1 MSVKFSL
8 GPWTAKPHR
17 LMAAVPVIAGD
28 GQLVATTSSGGTPD
42 KTRRQTNIENARLIA
57 AAPDMLLCLR
67 NVIDSHGEVDQDLW
81 NRIREVIANATG
93 EAS

>member
-1 MSVKFSL
+1 MSKHKFSL
-8 GPWTAKPHR
+8 GPWKPSYGMFVH
-17 LMAAVPVIAGD
+17 AANNEWVALVKGD
-28 GQLVATTSSGGTPD
+28 GDENKEA
-42 KTRRQTNIENARLIA
+42 NARLIA

>member
-1 MSVKFSL
+1 MSRHNFSL
-8 GPWTAKPHR
+8 GPWAIDGSANSDDLDIVNYEGR
-17 LMAAVPVIAGD
+17 IAMID
-28 GQLVATTSSGGTPD
+28 GSRETGWNTP
-42 KTRRQTNIENARLIA
+42 TINANARLIA

>member
-1 MSVKFSL
+1 MSTHTL
-8 GPWTAKPHR
+8 GPWTVEYDQSTD
-17 LMAAVPVIAGD
+17 AAEHVRAEID
-28 GQLVATTSSGGTPD
+28 GEMYDVASLLCDETG
-42 KTRRQTNIENARLIA
+42 RANANARLIA
-57 AAPDMLLCLR
+57 AAPNMLLCLR

>member
-1 MSVKFSL
+1 MSKYTQ
-8 GPWTAKPHR
+8 GPWHVEIDHATNAPEFIRAHIDGE
-17 LMAAVPVIAGD
+17 MFDIASVICDETDNAP
-28 GQLVATTSSGGTPD
+28 A
-42 KTRRQTNIENARLIA
+42 NARLIA
-57 AAPDMLLCLR
+57 AAPEMLLCLR

>member
-8 GPWTAKPHR
+8 GPWRPSYGIFVH
-17 LMAAVPVIAGD
+17 AANDECVALVKGD
-28 GQLVATTSSGGTPD
+28 GDENTEA
-42 KTRRQTNIENARLIA
+42 NARLIA

>member
-8 GPWTAKPHR
+8 GPWITEES
-17 LMAAVPVIAGD
+17 L
-28 GQLVATTSSGGTPD
+28 TPD
-42 KTRRQTNIENARLIA
+42 GKGTGTYDVHQNTEDGHWVAFTGTVHNARLIA
-57 AAPDMLLCLR
+57 VAPDMLLCLR

>member
-8 GPWTAKPHR
+8 GPWRPSYGMFVH
-17 LMAAVPVIAGD
+17 AANNEWVALVKGD
-28 GQLVATTSSGGTPD
+28 DDEKKEA
-42 KTRRQTNIENARLIA
+42 NARLIA
-57 AAPDMLLCLR
+57 AAPYMLLCLR